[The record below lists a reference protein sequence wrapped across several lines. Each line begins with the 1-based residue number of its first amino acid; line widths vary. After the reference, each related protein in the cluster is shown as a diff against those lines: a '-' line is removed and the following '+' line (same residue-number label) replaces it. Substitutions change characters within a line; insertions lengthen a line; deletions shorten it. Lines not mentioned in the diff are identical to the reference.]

1 MSERRLRAGAAV
13 LALAAAAAI
22 APGASAPAQDVPSR
36 DAEGREVAAHRP
48 SMNLYGSTGIID
60 LPSAEMQPDGQVT
73 ASYSQFGG
81 FVRRNFDFQALPR
94 LEMSLRYSTIHDWG
108 RPQNP
113 DYDLF
118 DRSLDMRLQL
128 LREGDYLP
136 SLTIGFRDL
145 LGTGVYSSEYV
156 AATKNFFDNSLKV
169 TGGVGWGRLA
179 SVGGIENP
187 FCTISSSFCTRE
199 IEYGKGG
206 KPTFKSMFH
215 GEDMGFFG
223 GVEWQTPIDKL
234 TLKAEVSSDAYTREQ
249 ESPDATFDRR
259 SPFNFGAEYRVMNGI
274 TLGGYWMYGD
284 AIGFNIVVS
293 GNPYEPITPQ
303 DLGSGPMPVN
313 PRPAN
318 ANMSTAWVKDPAAR
332 DKLTSALSDALRA
345 DGITIDSMKFEG
357 DAVDVYIINRRMN
370 RTPKAIGRTARVLA
384 VGMPYSVE
392 TFRITPVE
400 NGVPTTTVTV
410 NRRDLEGQVARPDA
424 GMLSWN
430 TVQMDSA
437 VPALTGQVWHR
448 DVYPIYD
455 WALFPVPTI
464 QLFGG
469 NDGFKPQLTAQLR
482 GSVRVTPGLSFSTL
496 VRQPVLG
503 VFDDPGSSS
512 SSGLPPVQSDSQR
525 YYAGWSPK
533 LVRLTG
539 DYLFKLN
546 PDTYGRVSAGLLERQ
561 FGGISGEVLWKPVNQ
576 NWGLGAELNY
586 VKQRDFDSPFGFG
599 HYDYDVVMGGAS
611 LYWNTGFE
619 GIETQ
624 LYAGRYLAGDWGATL
639 SVARRFA
646 NGWSVGAFVT
656 KTDVTEDEFGE
667 GSFDKGL
674 TISIPLR
681 WSTPFETR
689 QSIDGDLRS
698 LASNGGATLDIEN
711 RLYPIVRDMDRDHLE
726 QNWGS
731 FWQ

>member
-1 MSERRLRAGAAV
+1 MSEKRLRAGAAV
-13 LALAAAAAI
+13 LALAAAAVV
-22 APGASAPAQDVPSR
+22 APGSSAPAQDVAR
-36 DAEGREVAAHRP
+36 EDAPRPRP
-48 SMNLYGSTGIID
+48 SMNLYGSTGLID
-60 LPSAEMQPDGQVT
+60 LPSGEMQPDGQVT

-94 LEMSLRYSTIHDWG
+94 VEMSLRYSTIHDWG
-108 RPQNP
+108 RPANP
-113 DYDLF
+113 SYDLF
-118 DRSLDMRLQL
+118 DRSLDLRLQL
-128 LREGDYLP
+128 LKEGTYVP
-136 SLTIGFRDL
+136 SLTLGFRDL
-145 LGTGVYSSEYV
+145 LGTGVYSSEYL
-156 AATKNFFDNSLKV
+156 AGTKNFLDDDLKV
-169 TGGVGWGRLA
+169 TAGVGWGRLA
-179 SVGGIENP
+179 SAGGIENP
-187 FCTISSSFCTRE
+187 LCAISDSFCTRE
-199 IEYGKGG
+199 INYGKGG
-206 KPTFKSMFH
+206 KPTFKAMFH

-223 GVEWQTPIDKL
+223 GVEWRTPVDKL
-234 TLKAEVSSDAYTREQ
+234 TLKAEISSDAYNREQ
-249 ESPDATFDRR
+249 ESTSAKFDRK
-259 SPFNFGAEYRVMNGI
+259 SPFNFGAEYRMSERI

-284 AIGFNIVVS
+284 AVGFNVVVS
-293 GNPYEPITPQ
+293 GNPYNPITPQ
-303 DLGSGPMPVN
+303 DLGAGPMPVN
-313 PRPAN
+313 PRPAG
-318 ANMSTAWVKDPAAR
+318 ANMSTAWVDDPEAR
-332 DKLTSALSDALRA
+332 SQLTTAISKALSS
-345 DGITIDSMKFEG
+345 DGISVESIKFTG
-357 DAVDVYIINRRMN
+357 DTVDVYIVNRRMN
-370 RTPKAIGRTARVLA
+370 RTPKAVGRTARVLA

-400 NGVPTTTVTV
+400 EGLPTTTVIV
-410 NRRDLEGQVARPDA
+410 RRSDLEAQVARPEA
-424 GMLSWN
+424 GLASWS
-430 TVQMDSA
+430 TVQMDGA
-437 VPALTGQVWHR
+437 VPALTGQVWNR
-448 DVYPIYD
+448 DVYPLFD

-482 GSVRVTPGLSFSTL
+482 ASVRVSPGLSFSGL

-503 VFDDPGSSS
+503 VFSDPGPDPAGS
-512 SSGLPPVQSDSQR
+512 LPPVQSDSQR
-525 YYAGWSPK
+525 YYANWTPK

-561 FGGISGEVLWKPVNQ
+561 FGGVSGEVLWKPVDQ
-576 NWGLGAELNY
+576 NWGLGAELNW
-586 VKQRDFDSPFGFG
+586 VAQRDFDSPFGFG
-599 HYDYDVVMGGAS
+599 YYDYNVVMGGAS
-611 LYWNTGFE
+611 LYWNTGWQ

-624 LYAGRYLAGDWGATL
+624 LFAGRYLAGDWGATF

-689 QSIDGDLRS
+689 QSVEGDLRS

>member
-13 LALAAAAAI
+13 LALAAAAVVV
-22 APGASAPAQDVPSR
+22 PGSSAPAQDAVGR
-36 DAEGREVAAHRP
+36 DADGREVALPRP

-60 LPSAEMQPDGQVT
+60 MPSGEMQPDGQVT

-81 FVRRNFDFQALPR
+81 FVRRNFSFQALPR
-94 LEMSLRYSTIHDWG
+94 VEMSLRYSTIHNWD
-108 RPQNP
+108 RPKDP
-113 DYDLF
+113 TYDLF
-118 DRSLDMRLQL
+118 DRSLDLRLQL
-128 LREGDYLP
+128 MREGDYLP
-136 SLTIGFRDL
+136 SLTLGFRDL
-145 LGTGVYSSEYV
+145 LGTGVYSSEYL
-156 AATKNFFDNSLKV
+156 AATKNFLDDDLKV
-169 TGGVGWGRLA
+169 TAGVGWGRLGSA
-179 SVGGIENP
+179 GGVENP
-187 FCTISSSFCTRE
+187 FCALSDSFCTRE
-199 IEYGKGG
+199 NNYGRGG
-206 KPTFKSMFH
+206 KPTFKAMFH

-223 GVEWQTPIDKL
+223 GVEWRTPVDKL
-234 TLKAEVSSDAYTREQ
+234 TLKAEVSSDAYSREQ
-249 ESPDATFDRR
+249 VSPAASFDRKT
-259 SPFNFGAEYRVMNGI
+259 PFNLGAEYRLTGGI

-284 AIGFNIVVS
+284 AVGFNVVVT
-293 GNPYEPITPQ
+293 GNPYKPITPQ

-313 PRPAN
+313 PRPAG
-318 ANMSTAWVKDPAAR
+318 ANMSTAWVNDPAAR
-332 DKLTSALSDALRA
+332 AKLTEALGDALRT
-345 DGITIDSMKFEG
+345 DGITLDAMKFED
-357 DAVDVYIINRRMN
+357 DAVDVFIINRRMN

-384 VGMPYSVE
+384 VGLPYSVE

-410 NRRDLEGQVARPDA
+410 RRSDLEGLAAQPNA
-424 GMLSWN
+424 GALSWN
-430 TVQMDSA
+430 TVQMDGA
-437 VPALTGQVWHR
+437 VPALTGQVWQR

-455 WALFPVPTI
+455 WAIFPVPTI

-482 GSVRVTPGLSFSTL
+482 GSVRVSPGLSFSSL
-496 VRQPVLG
+496 IRQPLLG
-503 VFDDPGSSS
+503 VFDDPGSD
-512 SSGLPPVQSDSQR
+512 SSGNLSPVQSDSQR

-546 PDTYGRVSAGLLERQ
+546 PETYGRVSAGLLERQ
-561 FGGISGEVLWKPVNQ
+561 FGGVSGELLWKPVDQ
-576 NWGLGAELNY
+576 NWGLGAELNW
-586 VKQRDFDSPFGFG
+586 VKQRDFDNPFGFG
-599 HYDYDVVMGGAS
+599 HYDYDVVTGGAS
-611 LYWNTGFE
+611 FYWNTGWQ

-624 LYAGRYLAGDWGATL
+624 LFAGRYLAGDWGATL

-689 QSIDGDLRS
+689 QTIEGELRS
-698 LASNGGATLDIEN
+698 LASNGGATLDVEN
-711 RLYPIVRDMDRDHLE
+711 RLYPIVRDMDQDHLK

>member
-13 LALAAAAAI
+13 LALAAAAVVV
-22 APGASAPAQDVPSR
+22 PGSSAPAQDAVGR
-36 DAEGREVAAHRP
+36 DADGREVALPRP

-60 LPSAEMQPDGQVT
+60 MPSGEMQPDGQVT

-81 FVRRNFDFQALPR
+81 FVRRNFSFQALPR
-94 LEMSLRYSTIHDWG
+94 VEMSLRYSTIHNWD
-108 RPQNP
+108 RPKDP
-113 DYDLF
+113 TYDLF
-118 DRSLDMRLQL
+118 DRSLDLRLQL
-128 LREGDYLP
+128 MREGDYLP
-136 SLTIGFRDL
+136 SLTLGFRDL
-145 LGTGVYSSEYV
+145 LGTGVYSSEYL
-156 AATKNFFDNSLKV
+156 AATKNFLDDDLKV
-169 TGGVGWGRLA
+169 TAGVGWGRLGSA
-179 SVGGIENP
+179 GGVENP
-187 FCTISSSFCTRE
+187 FCALSDSFCTRE
-199 IEYGKGG
+199 NNYGKGG
-206 KPTFKSMFH
+206 KPTFKAMFH

-223 GVEWQTPIDKL
+223 GVEWRTPVDKL
-234 TLKAEVSSDAYTREQ
+234 TLKAEVSSDAYSREQ
-249 ESPDATFDRR
+249 VSPAASFDRKT
-259 SPFNFGAEYRVMNGI
+259 PFNFGAEYRLTGGI

-284 AIGFNIVVS
+284 AIGFNVVVT
-293 GNPYEPITPQ
+293 GNPYRPITPQ

-313 PRPAN
+313 PRPAG
-318 ANMSTAWVKDPAAR
+318 ANMSTAWVNDPAAR
-332 DKLTSALSDALRA
+332 AKLTEALGDALRT
-345 DGITIDSMKFEG
+345 DGITLDAMKFEG
-357 DAVDVYIINRRMN
+357 DTVDVFIINRRMN

-410 NRRDLEGQVARPDA
+410 RRSDLEGLAAQPNA
-424 GMLSWN
+424 GALSWN
-430 TVQMDSA
+430 TVQMDGA
-437 VPALTGQVWHR
+437 IPALTGQVWQR

-455 WALFPVPTI
+455 WAIFPVPTV

-482 GSVRVTPGLSFSTL
+482 GSVRVSPGLSFSSL
-496 VRQPVLG
+496 IRQPLLG
-503 VFDDPGSSS
+503 VFDDPTTESSG
-512 SSGLPPVQSDSQR
+512 GLPPVQSDSQR

-561 FGGISGEVLWKPVNQ
+561 FGGVSGELLWKPVDQ
-576 NWGLGAELNY
+576 NWGLGAELNW
-586 VKQRDFDSPFGFG
+586 VKQRDFNSPFGFG
-599 HYDYDVVMGGAS
+599 YYDYDVVMGGAS
-611 LYWNTGFE
+611 LYWNTGWQ

-624 LYAGRYLAGDWGATL
+624 LFAGRYLAGDWGATL
-639 SVARRFA
+639 SVARRFS

-656 KTDVTEDEFGE
+656 KTDVTADDFGE

-689 QSIDGDLRS
+689 QTISGELRS
-698 LASNGGATLDIEN
+698 LASNGGATLDVEN
-711 RLYPIVRDMDRDHLE
+711 RLYPIVRDMDQDHLE